1 MRGAVTMVMVGFR
14 NIKLNVSIYY
24 VDRLI
29 NRITFREQLL
39 VMFAFIFLV
48 VLTLKK
54 FSAAPTPKP
63 PATQS
68 KQLPHYSVVPDIKPP
83 CEFIKAEFKTLGF
96 FSEFEH

>member
-1 MRGAVTMVMVGFR
+1 MVMVGFR

-29 NRITFREQLL
+29 NR
-39 VMFAFIFLV
+39 VMSEVEIGGLENSLFAFIFLV
-48 VLTLKK
+48 VLTHQQ

-96 FSEFEH
+96 FSEFKH

>member
-1 MRGAVTMVMVGFR
+1 MVMVGFR

-29 NRITFREQLL
+29 NR
-39 VMFAFIFLV
+39 VMSEVEIGGLENSLFAFIFLV
-48 VLTLKK
+48 VLTHQQ